1 MQLLRKPIILILVSS
16 FILNSCKKIDF
27 FNITS
32 EVDIQTK
39 FFSSHR
45 SFNNEENKLIAFLEK
60 RKLEENFISQTV
72 RQIGFPRWN
81 KLIKRTVDKSNLNEI
96 SSNSLENRITSK
108 SSESNSNIYY
118 IPFVRDSQN
127 HVNASMII
135 ETTSTDTILSYVCD
149 WQYKKLKSNQK
160 NAEKFA
166 IFFMNFDKN
175 VFGYNKFKITDRDLF
190 KQNGKTASLLEL
202 QDKNLSNNIAG
213 KDMYNVDY
221 CQDVLIKWNECPYT
235 RCTGENGICSFP
247 TTRLLLSLSAV
258 IKFLLTELL
267 TSFLIA
273 FVANR

>member
-267 TSFLIA
+267 TSFLIS